1 MPLTTK
7 LEDKTLPSDYS
18 QLLNSLKNE
27 WINPKESG
35 LPIIIEDRSSRT
47 KSVRLYVIW
56 DRFAEVPRNVRSQLI
71 AEVYKDIHK
80 DTSEQIILI
89 IGYDVNESINVG
101 LLPYKI
107 ECLIKRNEHEQY
119 QECQRLMKKFGA
131 WERGGQLELRF
142 NDEENARKI
151 YADLQKE
158 YPGPFWAFVIE
169 VNVED
174 RLSLEQYAA
183 ADIKLL

>member
-7 LEDKTLPSDYS
+7 SEDQTLPSDYHR
-18 QLLNSLKNE
+18 LLDSLKKE
-27 WINPKESG
+27 WTNPKESG

-47 KSVRLYVIW
+47 KSVRIYVIW
-56 DRFAEVPRNVRSQLI
+56 DRFVDMPRDVRSQLI
-71 AEVYKDIHK
+71 TQAYKDIHK
-80 DTSEQIILI
+80 DASEQITLI
-89 IGYDVNESINVG
+89 IGYDVNEAVTVG

-107 ECLIKRNEHEQY
+107 ECLIKKNEYDQY
-119 QECQRLMKKFGA
+119 QQCQQLMKKFGA

-142 NDEENARKI
+142 NDEKNARKI

-169 VNVED
+169 ITVED
-174 RLSLEQYAA
+174 RINLEQSAA
-183 ADIKLL
+183 ANIKLL